1 MFSSCRSSQTHT
13 TNSELVQL
21 QRNNQVP
28 LLQHADINPAYG
40 RGLNRS
46 ENSQQG
52 RGRRPILPVVNSNGG
67 HVVQQ
72 INERRPI
79 YSEGNRNVQHEYD
92 YIHFYY

>member
-13 TNSELVQL
+13 TTSEPVQL

-28 LLQHADINPAYG
+28 SLQHANRNLAYG
-40 RGLNRS
+40 RGLNQS

-52 RGRRPILPVVNSNGG
+52 RGRIPVLPVVNSNGD
-67 HVVQQ
+67 HVVQH
-72 INERRPI
+72 INGRRPI
-79 YSEGNRNVQHEYD
+79 KREENRNEDEYD